1 MEIMGKETV
10 NDVQEGQ
17 EENNTNPDA
26 PNSGM
31 FIKFA
36 LNLLIQIQIHF
47 FALQSNQLIQRKP

>member
-1 MEIMGKETV
+1 MGKETV